1 MVELD
6 YTKLISNIIQK
17 NAENICKG
25 IYTKGEKTYKQLIT
39 NTGIAFNSYLNSSVN
54 KFKNVK
60 TIINNHR
67 PVSLYEFYVDV
78 NIKCGDDII
87 NTDTIENILRY
98 NNCITIFGS
107 GGTGKSTLFK
117 HLFLDT
123 IRSTELI
130 PIFVELKNINNK
142 EYKNIEEFIYDS
154 LINLNFS
161 LEKEYFLNSL
171 KNGKYVIF
179 LDGYDEI
186 KENKKTI
193 VSDEIIRITN
203 KYDNNYYIVSSRKNN
218 MLERGWDNFCDFTM
232 EPLSE
237 EKAIQLIKNLN
248 YDEDIKNRFLYQLQE
263 EELFKKHKSFCSNP
277 LLLTIMLLTYQE
289 FAEIPD
295 KLHIFYGRAFDVL
308 YSKHDATK
316 GSFVREKRLEKQG
329 LASDDFKNVLSTFSA
344 ISYSDSKINFE
355 YDSLIDY
362 IQKAKEFSD
371 LKFDSNDFLIDLV
384 EAVCILTLDGSEYK
398 YQHRSFQEYFTA
410 KFINNL
416 TDDEQKEF
424 LNALLEENS
433 NSLRTDTVF
442 TMLFEMNQTKLEKN
456 LLIPTLEV
464 LKDLISD
471 PDEQKTEFKFVN
483 LMYHRAMI
491 EHVKETE
498 HEYRCS
504 FGIKSRKKM
513 KYINIARFI
522 ARKYKQKMDNIPEE
536 YINTFDKQTTQN
548 KYQEIYNNGI
558 PVDDYLRNGKVV
570 QKVTLDFDEA
580 LNNDQIYQDIL
591 KLSETRIQDLKF
603 SLYILDQ
610 LKEKYKNKK
619 SMKELFSKTK

>member
-1 MVELD
+1 MEQD
-6 YTKLISNIIQK
+6 YTKIISNLIQK

-25 IYTKGEKTYKQLIT
+25 IYKKSEQTYKQLLA
-39 NTGIAFNSYLNSSVN
+39 NTGIAFNEYLNSSVN

-60 TIINNHR
+60 TIIHNHK

-78 NIKCGDDII
+78 NIKCGNDII
-87 NTDTIENILRY
+87 STNMIENILGY
-98 NNCITIFGS
+98 NNNNCITIFGS

-130 PIFVELKNINNK
+130 PIFIELKNINEK
-142 EYKNIEEFIYDS
+142 EYKNIEDFIYDN
-154 LINLNFS
+154 LTNLNFS
-161 LEKEYFLNSL
+161 LEKEYFLKTL

-179 LDGYDEI
+179 LDGYDEV
-186 KENKKTI
+186 KDNKKTFI
-193 VSDEIIRITN
+193 SDEIIRITN
-203 KYDNNYYIVSSRKNN
+203 KYDNNHYIVSSRKNN

-232 EPLSE
+232 EPLNKR
-237 EKAIQLIKNLN
+237 KAIQLIKNLN
-248 YDEDIKNRFLYQLQE
+248 YDEDIKNKFLNQLQE
-263 EELFKKHKSFCSNP
+263 DLFKKHKSFCSNP

-308 YSKHDATK
+308 YSRHDATK

-329 LASDDFKNVLSTFSA
+329 LASDDFKHVLSTFSA
-344 ISYSDSKINFE
+344 ISYSDSKIFFE
-355 YDSLIDY
+355 HDSLIDY
-362 IQKAKEFSD
+362 IQKAKEYTD
-371 LKFDSNDFLIDLV
+371 LKFDSNDFLVDLV

-456 LLIPTLEV
+456 LIIPALET

-471 PDEQKTEFKFVN
+471 SNEEKTAFNFLN
-483 LMYHRAMI
+483 SGYSQTTI
-491 EHVKETE
+491 EHVQKE
-498 HEYRCS
+498 EYEYECIYM
-504 FGIKSRKKM
+504 IKNRKEM
-513 KYINIARFI
+513 KYINLVRFI
-522 ARKYKQKMDNIPEE
+522 ASKYLHKIENTPIE
-536 YINTFDKQTTQN
+536 YLKEFDKTKTQN
-548 KYQEIYNNGI
+548 LYQEIYNKSVPDNFYMSL
-558 PVDDYLRNGKVV
+558 DRKRK
-570 QKVTLDFDEA
+570 KVTFRFNEA
-580 LNNDQIYQDIL
+580 KENNLIYRNIL
-591 KLSETRIQDLKF
+591 ELSENHIKDLKF
-603 SLYILDQ
+603 SLYILDL

-619 SMKELFSKTK
+619 SMRELFLKTK